1 MNKMIKTYRVLNI
14 ISSLIGEVYESEGR
28 YSSGLMEFL
37 EELEGE
43 VTESIDNNTPLTD
56 FYILDTLHTI
66 TGISYWIGHKEDN
79 LLLEELFNKL
89 NTVLNEQ

>member
-1 MNKMIKTYRVLNI
+1 MTKTYRVLNI
-14 ISSLIGEVYESEGR
+14 ISSLIGNVYESEGR

-56 FYILDTLHTI
+56 YCITDILYEIAGVGFYIEHEKD
-66 TGISYWIGHKEDN
+66 GQM
-79 LLLEELFNKL
+79 LEELFNKL
-89 NTVLNEQ
+89 NTVLNE